1 MHTLSEQLK
10 WCRAERDELLD
21 SICQFESGA
30 MRISENRG
38 SSHVDVTAE
47 WVTRWKKSVE
57 EIDSFISAYEEAN
70 ASRSK

>member
-1 MHTLSEQLK
+1 
-10 WCRAERDELLD
+10 
-21 SICQFESGA
+21 

-47 WVTRWKKSVE
+47 WVTRWEKSVE